1 MSLIVY
7 QLPLLFATLD
17 ISKLTA
23 AKCISHSNCALS
35 QQSVSGPKDNHHTRH
50 HHNLVNGSWVA
61 SELKIPLTI
70 DIYKSLEERISRHT
84 VVVKS

>member
-1 MSLIVY
+1 VGLIVD

-17 ISKLTA
+17 IGKLTA
-23 AKCISHSNCALS
+23 AKCISHCNFALS
-35 QQSVSGPKDNHHTRH
+35 EQSVSGPKDDHHTRH

-61 SELKIPLTI
+61 SDLKITFTI